1 MRAQDWMTRDVRTC
15 RPETSLNDAANEM
28 WQGDCGILPVLDDD
42 QKVVGVITDR
52 DVCMGA
58 YLQGKALSDL
68 PVRNSM
74 SRTVFSC
81 RPSDSIEDV
90 IRCMADH
97 QVRRVPVV
105 DARGKLA
112 GIVSLNDLA
121 RHVVSLAE
129 ERERARLVPRFVEAL
144 ASICETQ
151 AGVEVPE
158 TIPAPRTVRQPAAP
172 VG

>member
-1 MRAQDWMTRDVRTC
+1 MRAQDWMIRDVRTC

-28 WQGDCGILPVLDDD
+28 WQGNCGILPVVDADRKL
-42 QKVVGVITDR
+42 VGVITDR

-58 YLQGKALSDL
+58 YTQGRVLSDL

-74 SRTVFSC
+74 SRAVFAC
-81 RPSDSIEDV
+81 RPSDPIEDV

-105 DARGKLA
+105 DAKGGLV
-112 GIVSLNDLA
+112 GILSLDDLA
-121 RHVVSLAE
+121 RHVVGLDD

-144 ASICETQ
+144 ASICEPT
-151 AGVEVPE
+151 AGAQVPE
-158 TIPAPRTVRQPAAP
+158 TIPVRSARKPAAP